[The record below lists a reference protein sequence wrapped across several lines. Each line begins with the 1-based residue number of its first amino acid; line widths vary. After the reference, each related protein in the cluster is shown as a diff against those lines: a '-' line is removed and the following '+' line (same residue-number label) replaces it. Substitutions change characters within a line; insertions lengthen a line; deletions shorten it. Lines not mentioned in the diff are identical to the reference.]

1 MASRQLPPLSMARA
15 FEAAARHLSFSH
27 AADELRVTHSAV
39 SHQIRGLEDWLA
51 EPLFVRSARKVH
63 LTPAGEVLAQPL
75 TRALD
80 TIAEAVA
87 AARALSAEE
96 NKGPVLVSVEPAF
109 AARWLVLR
117 LDRFYAAYPAV
128 QLHLVPTPDF
138 VEFKEGGA
146 DLAIRYGRADWPGLV
161 SEKLLGSASFPVVS
175 PTLMARGKGLRE
187 PNDLAAFTLIHED
200 SFDDWA
206 GWLKAAGATA
216 VDPLKGP
223 IFDDA
228 HLTLEAAASGQGVA
242 LADEALAAAALDDG
256 RLVRPFALTLETAA
270 AYHVVYPE
278 NRALRPEAEAFR
290 DWLLQEATR
299 L

>member
-1 MASRQLPPLSMARA
+1 MAPRQLPPLSMVRA

-27 AADELRVTHSAV
+27 AADELGVTHSAV
-39 SHQIRGLEDWLA
+39 SHQIRGLEDWLG

-63 LTPAGEVLAQPL
+63 LTPAGEVLAPPL

-80 TIAEAVA
+80 TVGEAVA
-87 AARALSAEE
+87 AARALSTEE

-117 LDRFYAAYPAV
+117 LDRFYAAYPEV

-146 DLAIRYGRADWPGLV
+146 DLAIRYGRADWPGLAAK
-161 SEKLLGSASFPVVS
+161 KLLGSASFPVVS
-175 PTLMARGKGLRE
+175 PALMARGKGLNE
-187 PNDLAAFTLIHED
+187 PNDLAAYTLIHED

-206 GWLKAAGATA
+206 GWLKSAGATA

-256 RLVRPFALTLETAA
+256 RLVRPFVLTLETAA

-278 NRALRPEAEAFR
+278 DRPLRPEAEAFR
-290 DWLLQEATR
+290 DWVLQEALR
-299 L
+299 P

>member
-1 MASRQLPPLSMARA
+1 MASRQLPPLSMVRA

-109 AARWLVLR
+109 AARWLFMPLTLR
-117 LDRFYAAYPAV
+117 SSCIWSR
-128 QLHLVPTPDF
+128 
-138 VEFKEGGA
+138 
-146 DLAIRYGRADWPGLV
+146 
-161 SEKLLGSASFPVVS
+161 
-175 PTLMARGKGLRE
+175 
-187 PNDLAAFTLIHED
+187 
-200 SFDDWA
+200 
-206 GWLKAAGATA
+206 
-216 VDPLKGP
+216 
-223 IFDDA
+223 
-228 HLTLEAAASGQGVA
+228 HLTLLSSKRV
-242 LADEALAAAALDDG
+242 
-256 RLVRPFALTLETAA
+256 ALTLRSAMDGLIGQ
-270 AYHVVYPE
+270 VSFQKNSWVPP
-278 NRALRPEAEAFR
+278 LSQ
-290 DWLLQEATR
+290 L
-299 L
+299 